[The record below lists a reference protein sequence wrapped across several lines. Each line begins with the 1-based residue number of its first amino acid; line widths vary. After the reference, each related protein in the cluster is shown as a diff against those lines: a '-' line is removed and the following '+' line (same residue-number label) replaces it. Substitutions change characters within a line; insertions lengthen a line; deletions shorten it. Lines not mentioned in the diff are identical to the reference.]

1 MELKQLEI
9 IERSTLIFLK
19 YGIKSVTMDDVARE
33 LGVSK
38 KTLYV
43 HFKDKNE
50 LVKAILSAKIELDRN
65 FCCQVKFE
73 AENAIDELF
82 QISKFVLEQVGNINP
97 VVFYDLKKYHDEG
110 WQIMVEHK
118 WGFILNSIRENI
130 QRGIQEGIYRE
141 NLDKEIVAR
150 LYVASTDVIMGGD
163 VFPWPEFRFDEVFIE
178 TIRFHIRG
186 MANESGIIYLQER
199 IKKEKNV

>member
-9 IERSTLIFLK
+9 IERSAQLFLK
-19 YGIKSVTMDDVARE
+19 NGVKSVTMDDVASN
-33 LGVSK
+33 LGISK

-65 FCCQVKFE
+65 FCCQKKIE

-82 QISKFVLEQVGNINP
+82 LISKFVLEQIGNINP
-97 VVFYDLKKYHDEG
+97 VVFFDLKKYHPEG

-130 QRGIQEGIYRE
+130 DRGIQEGIYRD
-141 NLDKEIVAR
+141 NIDREIVAR
-150 LYVASTDVIMGGD
+150 LYVASTDTIMGGE
-163 VFPWPEFRFDEVFIE
+163 VFPWPEFRFDSVFIE
-178 TIRFHIRG
+178 TLRFTIRG
-186 MANESGIIYLQER
+186 MASENGIIYLTER

>member
-9 IERSTLIFLK
+9 IERSTQLFLR
-19 YGIKSVTMDDVARE
+19 YGVKSVTMDDVAKE

-43 HFKDKNE
+43 HFNDKNE
-50 LVKAILSAKIELDRN
+50 LVKAILRAKIQLDRD
-65 FCCQVKFE
+65 FCCLKRQE

-97 VVFYDLKKYHDEG
+97 VVFYDLKKYHPEG

-130 QRGIQEGIYRE
+130 DRGIKEGIYRD

-150 LYVASTDVIMGGD
+150 LYVASTDVIMGGE
-163 VFPWPEFRFDEVFIE
+163 VFPWPEFRFDQVFIE
-178 TIRFHIRG
+178 TLRFHIRG
-186 MANESGIIYLQER
+186 MANEKGMNYLKER
-199 IKKEKNV
+199 IKKETNV